1 MLFENQTSDCDG
13 YRHLTELLENQ
24 TVTYTKNLKP
34 IINHSDLKQIS
45 SGHWV
50 DLFVSSHGMQTL
62 TGKVIKYMYGKIRI
76 CPLFLVLL

>member
-1 MLFENQTSDCDG
+1 MIFENQTSDCDG
-13 YRHLTELLENQ
+13 YRHLTELFCLGKSNGH
-24 TVTYTKNLKP
+24 VHKNLKP

-62 TGKVIKYMYGKIRI
+62 TGKVIKYMYGKICI
-76 CPLFLVLL
+76 CPFF